1 MASERGTVHEE
12 LLILFAEDCWLL
24 LLSFQ
29 GLTNLIPQL
38 PLMELVCVLLTKF
51 LKLSD
56 LRQT

>member
-1 MASERGTVHEE
+1 MVSERGTVD
-12 LLILFAEDCWLL
+12 EDCWLL

-29 GLTNLIPQL
+29 GLTNPIPQL

>member
-12 LLILFAEDCWLL
+12 LLVLFAEDCRLL